1 MASYKLILATGNAHK
16 VDELYAI
23 LGPLLPS
30 LSRSEIA
37 TLRDF
42 TVADPV
48 EDEVSFAGNALLKA
62 RALAAATGLPC
73 VADDSG
79 ISVDVLGGAPGI
91 FSARWAGRHGDDQ
104 ANLDLLLAQLSDI
117 KAEHRGAAFVC
128 AAALVDPVS
137 GLETV
142 EIGEMRGSLTFA
154 PRGTNGFGY
163 DPIFVPV
170 GHSQTTAELDPAEK
184 NAISHRGK
192 AFTYL
197 APHLIRI
204 LTADSS
210 ADDADSA

>member
-1 MASYKLILATGNAHK
+1 MTAFKLVLATGNPHK
-16 VDELYAI
+16 VDELYSI
-23 LGPLLPS
+23 LEPLLPS

-42 TVADPV
+42 TVDDPV

-79 ISVDVLGGAPGI
+79 IAVDVLGGAPGI
-91 FSARWAGRHGDDQ
+91 FSARWSGNHGDDK
-104 ANLDLLLAQLSDI
+104 ANLELLLAQLADI
-117 KAEHRGAAFVC
+117 KPEHRGAAFVC

-142 EIGEMRGSLTFA
+142 CLGEMRGSLTYA

-163 DPIFVPV
+163 DPIFLPV
-170 GHSQTTAELDPAEK
+170 GYQQTSAELTPTEK
-184 NAISHRGK
+184 NAISHRAK
-192 AFTYL
+192 AFTAL
-197 APHLIRI
+197 APHLIQ
-204 LTADSS
+204 LLSPTVAS
-210 ADDADSA
+210 